1 MFIVKKVFFN
11 QTVHWAG
18 LGPITEITGD
28 QFHDAMWVENMPGF
42 AFEHAS
48 GEITWVPASNIRW
61 VQALIGDPEDHDVSP
76 SSSLDAELAS
86 PSDSVNHPAPRKRGR
101 PKKTDIH

>member
-1 MFIVKKVFFN
+1 MLLVKKVFFN

-18 LGPITEITGD
+18 LGPITEISDT

-61 VQALIGDPEDHDVSP
+61 AHAVIKEAAEPTDIQVSSDSDIGDNVEPIKRKP
-76 SSSLDAELAS
+76 GR
-86 PSDSVNHPAPRKRGR
+86 PRKM
-101 PKKTDIH
+101 H

>member
-28 QFHDAMWVENMPGF
+28 QFRDAMWVDNMPGF
-42 AFEHAS
+42 AFEHMS

-61 VQALIGDPEDHDVSP
+61 VQALIGDSEDHDQIEP
-76 SSSLDAELAS
+76 SSLVTE
-86 PSDSVNHPAPRKRGR
+86 PEEETPAPKKRGR
-101 PKKTDIH
+101 PKKNDIH